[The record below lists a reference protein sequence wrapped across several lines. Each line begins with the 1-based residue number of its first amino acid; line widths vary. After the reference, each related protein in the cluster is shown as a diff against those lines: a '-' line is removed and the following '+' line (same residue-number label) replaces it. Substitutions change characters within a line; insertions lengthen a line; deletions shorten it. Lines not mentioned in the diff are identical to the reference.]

1 MGFVKTPAEV
11 ERLRAVLREARFV
24 GGEML
29 SASYRTD
36 AEAVARVLPPGL
48 APTDEPIARL
58 VVGRWRSNCVGDFAG
73 GALYL
78 DARRDAPGGGIAATY
93 VVSMFMDGDVP
104 TFFGRDL
111 YGEPKKL
118 ARISLYRQADRA
130 TGVIERGGVRLIE
143 IDARL
148 APDRGPS
155 EGTSADFNVKATLAA
170 DGQGLEHDATLT
182 LAEYRAAFRVDRP
195 AVAGGAAVAVRG
207 TAHDP
212 LDELPVRDV
221 LDAAYREGDMA
232 ATCRAIGTI
241 PAEDF
246 FPYALGRH
254 DDYTL
259 LDTERPAV
267 AVASA

>member
-1 MGFVKTPAEV
+1 MGFVKTPDEV

-36 AEAVARVLPPGL
+36 PAAVARVLPPGL
-48 APTDEPIARL
+48 QPAAEPVARL

-78 DARRDAPGGGIAATY
+78 DAAREGIEATY

-104 TFFGRDL
+104 AFFGRDL

-118 ARISLYRQADRA
+118 ARVSLFRQADRA
-130 TGVIERGGVRLIE
+130 HGFIERDGVRLIE

-148 APDRGPS
+148 EADRGPS

-170 DGQGLEHDATLT
+170 DGQGLEHDATIT
-182 LAEYRAAFRVDRP
+182 LAEYRAATRVDRP
-195 AVAGGAAVAVRG
+195 AVAGAADVHVRG
-207 TAHDP
+207 TVHDP
-212 LDELPVRDV
+212 LDELPVLEV
-221 LDAAYREGDMA
+221 LGAAYREGDMA

-241 PAEDF
+241 PAADF

-254 DDYTL
+254 DDYAL
-259 LDTERPAV
+259 LDTERPA
-267 AVASA
+267 AAAA